1 MQYKRPRR
9 LLFGLS
15 LLLLVSF
22 ALAACGGQPDAPAA
36 PAATPINEVAQ
47 AAPTATEPP
56 ATTAPTDTPEQ
67 PTDTP
72 MPLATEAPLATDTA
86 PPPTDTALPPTD
98 TPEPAPAV
106 VNAFGQTE
114 EGLYFRGNP
123 AAAVTVID
131 YSDFL

>member
-1 MQYKRPRR
+1 MQYRQSKK
-9 LLFGLS
+9 LFLSLS
-15 LLLLVSF
+15 LLVLVSIV
-22 ALAACGGQPDAPAA
+22 LAACGGEPNTTVTSAV
-36 PAATPINEVAQ
+36 TPINEVAQ

-56 ATTAPTDTPEQ
+56 ATIAPTDTPEQ

-72 MPLATEAPLATDTA
+72 MPVATEAPLATDTA